1 MKTKDIKPKYTAG
14 QKVILKKPE
23 LYGETK
29 GEIISSERVY
39 QEVYEDGTF
48 DPDGLSTLEST
59 ISMCKLPYEFDG
71 LTLKVHYPAS
81 VMKLTNGEL
90 RQNAKTSVSKLKKIA
105 YTIKTAKMCLVVGEN
120 QFTVIP

>member
-14 QKVILKKPE
+14 QKVLLKKPE

-29 GEIISSERVY
+29 GVILSSERVY
-39 QEVYEDGTF
+39 QEVYADGTF
-48 DPDGLSTLEST
+48 DPHGLATLEST
-59 ISMCKLPYEFDG
+59 IPMCQIPYEFDG

-81 VMKLTNGEL
+81 VIKLTDGEL
-90 RQNAKTSVSKLKKIA
+90 RQNAKTRVSKLKKIA
-105 YTIKTAKMCLVVGEN
+105 YTIQTAKMCLVVGEN